1 MRVSI
6 QTDPALATVRSDGS
20 PTPSSALRRL
30 IHIPVI
36 HTQADMGS
44 LGPAIQAISIQEL
57 GQQGWEQTV
66 TLVNKIWSQIE
77 QAIGSWSL
85 PYSKVRLY
93 QDGLPICGRELE
105 IVTALAKA
113 GSRNHQL
120 LLHLKRQGATIM
132 GTESA
137 ELLVRE
143 YKLTKEILAAHKSA
157 QATHLEDRLKTLSKN
172 LLQQRDQAV
181 AERINRTLSPGEI
194 GLLFLGM
201 LHSLDKWI
209 AKDIQI
215 TRPIHPGS
223 RAKKPCG

>member
-1 MRVSI
+1 MHLSI
-6 QTDPALATVRSDGS
+6 QTDRGLASVRSDGS
-20 PTPSSALRRL
+20 LTLNPALRRL

-44 LGPAIQAISIQEL
+44 LGPAIQAISIREL

-66 TLVNKIWSQIE
+66 SLVNKIWSQIE

-105 IVTALAKA
+105 IVTDLAKA

-120 LLHLKRQGATIM
+120 LLHLKKQGATIM
-132 GTESA
+132 GTEST

-157 QATHLEDRLKTLSKN
+157 KATHLEDRLKTLSKN

-181 AERINRTLSPGEI
+181 AERINSTLHPGEI

-201 LHSLDKWI
+201 LHSLDKWL

>member
-1 MRVSI
+1 MNKST
-6 QTDPALATVRSDGS
+6 TDHGLAA
-20 PTPSSALRRL
+20 SARRL

-44 LGPAIQAISIQEL
+44 LSPAIQSISIQRL
-57 GQQGWEQTV
+57 GQQGWEQNV
-66 TLVNKIWSQIE
+66 SSINKIWTQIE
-77 QAIGSWSL
+77 QAIGHWAL

-93 QDGLPICGRELE
+93 QDGLPVCGRELE
-105 IVTALAKA
+105 IVTDLAKA

-120 LLHLKRQGATIM
+120 LLRLSKQGATIM

-143 YKLTKEILAAHKSA
+143 YNLIKEILDARKTAK
-157 QATHLEDRLKTLSKN
+157 ATHREDRRKTLGKN
-172 LLQQRDQAV
+172 LLWQRDQAI
-181 AERINRTLSPGEI
+181 AERINRTLRPGEI

-201 LHSLDKWI
+201 LHSVDRWV

-215 TRPIHPGS
+215 THPIQPRS
-223 RAKKPCG
+223 PA